1 LTRTFSGRYAR
12 GLENRFMRELEQV
25 EKQLPAYPI
34 QNALTTPIRAEASK
48 RGETELMSLW
58 CGTGVARVRP
68 MPAAK
73 LVETLLEEIR
83 RAG

>member
-1 LTRTFSGRYAR
+1 
-12 GLENRFMRELEQV
+12 MRELTTI

-34 QNALTTPIRAEASK
+34 QNALTSPIRAEAAK

-73 LVETLLEEIR
+73 LVETLLAEI
-83 RAG
+83 AAA